1 MKRSLV
7 ALLVLALSCVSGV
20 YAQQQPG
27 SQTVVPSLIKFG
39 GHLVDSSSKPYS
51 NIAGV
56 TFALYKDQQ
65 GGAPLWMETQNVN
78 PDATGHYTVFLGS
91 MTTSGLPIELFSEGE
106 ARWLG
111 VQIEGKSEEPRV
123 LLVAVPYALKAADA
137 ETLGGKPASAFALA
151 APDAPSGTTSQTGTG
166 TAKPSLSGQT
176 SQAAITGQGTANYL
190 PIWKT
195 NTTLGIS
202 TLYQTNG
209 NNVGIGTTAPAAKLD
224 VNGAAILRGFLTL
237 SPSGNGS
244 APSLTGTAFKVST
257 AGVVTFVNGQ
267 SFPGAGTITGVTA
280 GTDLTG
286 GGTSGPVTLNLDT
299 TKVPQL
305 SGGNSFTGNQGVNGN
320 VSATQL
326 NSTAAQGTAPLQV
339 TSTTQVTNLNASL
352 LNGFSASA
360 FQLAGSYATLGA
372 NSFTGDQS
380 VTGNVTATG
389 SVSGGAGNFTGLVTE
404 AGALLPA
411 SGTATTGQGYNSQP
425 MDLVASAYNSGPQ
438 GGAQPQD
445 FQWLAEP
452 VGNDTSSPSG
462 KLDLLFGANGAAPTE
477 TGLSIASNGQIT
489 FATGQ
494 TFSGIGTVTSVGSGA
509 GLTGGPITTSGTLSI
524 ATGGVSNLMLAN
536 ASTTINAGPG
546 LTGGGLVPL
555 GGNLTLSIDPT
566 KIPVLNGNNTF
577 SGSITATAFAGSGAQ
592 QGALAEWTGTAPPY
606 TVGNSPITDSGGSLT
621 STESISAPSI
631 STNGSQAGA
640 VQITSGTTSVTWTLG
655 NVSPSGPCSPGSLY
669 SFINGGAGSTLW
681 VCEGPL
687 PGTWVAK

>member
-1 MKRSLV
+1 VKRSLV
-7 ALLVLALSCVSGV
+7 ALLVLSLSCVSGV

-39 GHLVDSSSKPYS
+39 GHLVDSSGKPYS

-65 GGAPLWMETQNVN
+65 GGAALWMETQNVN
-78 PDATGHYTVFLGS
+78 PDATGRYTVFLGS
-91 MTTSGLPIELFSEGE
+91 MTTNGLPLELFSEGE

-151 APDAPSGTTSQTGTG
+151 APNAPSGTTSQTGTG
-166 TAKPSLSGQT
+166 TATPSLSGQT
-176 SQAAITGQGTANYL
+176 SQTVITGNGTPKYL
-190 PIWKT
+190 PIWTSNT
-195 NTTLGIS
+195 NLGIS

-209 NNVGIGTTAPAAKLD
+209 NVGINTTSPTAKLE
-224 VNGAAILRGFLTL
+224 VNGATILEGLLTL
-237 SPSGNGS
+237 SPSGTSALKVTGS
-244 APSLTGTAFKVST
+244 AFGVSNT
-257 AGVVTFVNGQ
+257 GVVTFASGQ

-286 GGTSGPVTLNLDT
+286 GGTSGAVTLNLDI

-305 SGGNSFTGNQGVNGN
+305 NANNIFTGS

-339 TSTTQVTNLNASL
+339 SSTTQVTNLNASL
-352 LNGFSASA
+352 LDGLSANA
-360 FQLAGSYATLGA
+360 FQPAGSYATLGA
-372 NSFTGDQS
+372 NSFAGNQS
-380 VTGNVTATG
+380 VTGNVAATG
-389 SVSGGAGNFTGLVTE
+389 SVSGGMGNFAGLVTAE
-404 AGALLPA
+404 AGALLPP
-411 SGTATTGQGYNSQP
+411 SGPATQGQGVNSQP
-425 MDLVASAYNSGPQ
+425 IDSVASAYNSNTNEPQ
-438 GGAQPQD
+438 NQD

-452 VGNDTSSPSG
+452 VGNNTSSPSG

-524 ATGGVSNLMLAN
+524 ATGGVSNAMLAN

-606 TVGNSPITDSGGSLT
+606 IVSNSPITDSGGSLT

-631 STNGSQAGA
+631 N
-640 VQITSGTTSVTWTLG
+640 TSGSGAGQVQLGSGAAIVTWTLG
-655 NVSPSGPCSPGSLY
+655 AGVPASSCNVGSLF
-669 SFINGGAGSTLW
+669 SRIDGGANSTLY
-681 VCEGPL
+681 VCEGPA
-687 PGTWVAK
+687 PPGQGTWVAK